1 MGGRRAGIPGTHR
14 GHSGTLDGVPP
25 LARQGSQMGFD
36 PECKEWGFL
45 IGLEYKRRRAPPE
58 TRSSIGFYMNCR
70 ARNKEAFSHWAIV

>member
-1 MGGRRAGIPGTHR
+1 MDWEPGCALGFQG
-14 GHSGTLDGVPP
+14 GHSCTLDGVPP
-25 LARQGSQMGFD
+25 LASQGSQMGLD

-58 TRSSIGFYMNCR
+58 TRSSIGFYMNSR